1 MKKMFMMIATLLTF
15 STLLIGA
22 EYTDAN
28 GEAIYSDGLGNY
40 VYESG
45 VVYEDDIYTVD
56 NVKLED
62 TPIDG
67 DLLED
72 INSSEEE

>member
-1 MKKMFMMIATLLTF
+1 MFLMIATLLTF

-28 GEAIYSDGLGNY
+28 GEIVYSDGLGNY